1 MENKKSKKP
10 FFASFLEKQ
19 IQDPEK
25 VKGGT
30 SPITSVLADEVTDSQ
45 KDNVTGVL
53 RDNATSPT
61 LDAVTMRYPSDSDS
75 AQDLD

>member
-30 SPITSVLADEVTDSQ
+30 SPITSVLADEVTDTQ

-53 RDNATSPT
+53 RDSATSPG

-75 AQDLD
+75 AQDLN